1 MKATRLSRIV
11 FGPITGAAFLVS
23 VSLSIAPPL
32 AVGQSELPASQVS
45 PAPEPA
51 AAAETA
57 SSPAEATG
65 TEPLAFGATAHVEK
79 RHPDRRT
86 LETEEL
92 RNVPGAFGDPFRV
105 LEALPGVTPYLSGL
119 PYVYVRGAP
128 PAGTLYVYDDIAL
141 PTLFHLGLGPAVI
154 HPAMIGPVEFFS
166 GVGPARYGRRTGGLF
181 TSAYRE
187 TDQDRGRSFGEL
199 ELRAIDIMGMV
210 HVPVLEGEVTAA
222 GRYGYPG
229 LVLSIFSPNI
239 NLAYWDYQLRLNQTI
254 EPGTQIQLVS
264 FGSYDSL
271 STVKGT
277 DGLTLTFHRIEARL
291 IRDYRAWQFGFA
303 LLYGYESSA
312 NDAGTVEDAQAG
324 EMWSRRFGPRVWLSW
339 HNEQRTRFRF
349 GADITG
355 LVGDLSQ
362 AAPPETV
369 PSGEI
374 IPENVRL
381 YGSPPSDQSRGLFA
395 FGQFDN
401 PIYTTVAARNTA
413 GTYAEFGFRPAR
425 RWDLELGF
433 RADLWLTGTRSS
445 VGLDPR
451 VVLTHYPLEVLDLHA
466 AFGLAHQP
474 AVFLLPLPGVSD
486 VALDRGLQT
495 AYQSEL
501 GAGLDL
507 WSEARIELQLFVHYY
522 SDLLFPELTIEKF
535 NQCGNLAYSPND
547 DSVAP
552 NVCQSGWGG
561 FPRASAL
568 AYGGEL
574 FLRRSINKTISG
586 WLSYTIT
593 WADAKSDQG
602 FSFTPVFDTRH
613 VVNVVLQY
621 RPTKHWRLGVRG
633 HARSG
638 QMYATL
644 TDALVRLERRLP
656 GFYRIDMQAAYGWQ
670 TFWGRMEVSAEWFNV
685 TMSREARSYLCGLDI
700 TDRNRSAP
708 DRLCEVEYAPA
719 LFFPNISVRAEF

>member
-1 MKATRLSRIV
+1 MNVAGLKRC
-11 FGPITGAAFLVS
+11 FGCGPITGAAFLVS
-23 VSLSIAPPL
+23 LHLSAVSLPVL
-32 AVGQSELPASQVS
+32 GQSGLPASQESVD
-45 PAPEPA
+45 PEPPA
-51 AAAETA
+51 AGEAALLPPDPT
-57 SSPAEATG
+57 PTQAE
-65 TEPLAFGATAHVEK
+65 PPSFGATARVEK
-79 RHPDRRT
+79 RRPDRRV

-92 RNVPGAFGDPFRV
+92 RSLPGAFGDPFRA
-105 LEALPGVTPYLSGL
+105 LESLPGVTPYLSGL

-128 PAGTLYVYDDIAL
+128 PAGTLYVYDEVTL

-154 HPAMIGPVEFFS
+154 HPAMIGPVEFYS

-187 TDQDRGRSFGEL
+187 TDQNRRDLFGEL

-210 HVPVLEGEVTAA
+210 HAPVLKGDVTVA

-229 LVLSIFSPNI
+229 LVLSIFSPDI
-239 NLAYWDYQLRLNQTI
+239 DLAYWDYQVRVNQTI
-254 EPGTQIQLVS
+254 VPGTQVQLIS

-277 DGLTLTFHRIEARL
+277 DGLTITFHRLELRL
-291 IRDYRAWQFGFA
+291 KRDYRAWQYGFA
-303 LLYGYESSA
+303 LLYGYDSSA

-324 EMWSRRFGPRVWLSW
+324 EMWSRRFGPRVWLAW
-339 HNEQRTRFRF
+339 HNEQNTRFRV

-362 AAPPETV
+362 APPPVVVTAPDDTPQELRPYSAPPV
-369 PSGEI
+369 
-374 IPENVRL
+374 
-381 YGSPPSDQSRGLFA
+381 DQNRGLFA

-401 PIYTTVAARNTA
+401 PMYTTVAARNTA

-425 RWDLELGF
+425 RWDLELGM
-433 RADLWLTGTRSS
+433 RADLWLTGTRGT

-451 VVLTHYPLEVLDLHA
+451 VVLTHYLLDYLDLHA
-466 AFGLAHQP
+466 SFGLAHQP

-495 AYQSEL
+495 AYQSEF
-501 GAGLDL
+501 GAGFDL
-507 WSEARIELQLFVHYY
+507 WSEARIELQCFIHYY
-522 SDLLFPELTIEKF
+522 TDLLFPELTIEKF
-535 NQCGNLAYSPND
+535 NQCGLSGTDPNTT
-547 DSVAP
+547 P
-552 NVCQSGWGG
+552 NVCQSSG
-561 FPRASAL
+561 FPRATAL

-574 FLRRSINKTISG
+574 FLRRPVSKSISG

-593 WADAKSDQG
+593 WADAESDQG

-613 VVNVVLQY
+613 VANLVLQY
-621 RPTKHWRLGVRG
+621 RPTKHWRFGVRG

-644 TDALVRLERRLP
+644 TDKLVRLERRLP
-656 GFYRIDMQAAYGWQ
+656 GFYRIDMQAAYRWQ
-670 TFWGRMEVSAEWFNV
+670 PSWGKMEFSVEWFNV

-700 TDRNRSAP
+700 TDRNRLAP